1 MKKINFSNGSSS
13 HWFSADEAENALA
26 FAKENGISFESI
38 SNMMD
43 DELREAVHFD
53 LAPCTESEFLA
64 EYLRRSDAD
73 LIVG

>member
-13 HWFSADEAENALA
+13 RWFSADEAENALS
-26 FAKENGISFESI
+26 FAKKNGISFEAI

-43 DELREAVHFD
+43 DDLREAVHFD
-53 LAPCTESEFLA
+53 LAPCSEAEFLA

>member
-13 HWFSADEAENALA
+13 YWFSADEAENALS
-26 FAKENGISFESI
+26 FAKENGISFEAI
-38 SNMMD
+38 ACVMD
-43 DELREAVHFD
+43 DDLRESIHFD
-53 LAPCTESEFLA
+53 LAPCSEAEFLA

>member
-13 HWFSADEAENALA
+13 YWFSADESENALA
-26 FAKENGISFESI
+26 FAKENGISFDSI

-43 DELREAVHFD
+43 DDLREAVHFD
-53 LAPCTESEFLA
+53 LAPCSEAEFLA
-64 EYLRRSDAD
+64 EYLRRSATD

>member
-13 HWFSADEAENALA
+13 YWFAADEAENALS
-26 FAKENGISFESI
+26 FAKENGISFEAI
-38 SNMMD
+38 ACVMD
-43 DELREAVHFD
+43 DDLREAVHFD